1 MYYNGKWYEECEMF
15 AFVRQ
20 LEQERDAYKK
30 ELADWLHKACECI
43 EGNDFDCSLCTFY
56 GSVRCPSKID
66 TYDAKLRLE
75 ELR

>member
-1 MYYNGKWYEECEMF
+1 MYYNGKWYEECEMS

-20 LEQERDAYKK
+20 LEQERDAYKE
-30 ELADWLHKACECI
+30 ELKDWLRKACECI
-43 EGNDFDCSLCTFY
+43 EGDDFDCSICPFY
-56 GSVRCPSKID
+56 GSIKCPSKVN

>member
-1 MYYNGKWYEECEMF
+1 MNYNGKWYEECEMF

-30 ELADWLHKACECI
+30 ELADWLRKACECI
-43 EGNDFDCSLCTFY
+43 EGDDFDCSICTFY
-56 GSVRCPSKID
+56 GSIKCPSKVN